1 MKQLLVL
8 SGKGGTGKTTL
19 VSSFIE
25 LGGFKAFADCDVDA
39 PNLQLISGQSG
50 ILPEKAHYLGM
61 DKVSIDSS
69 LCIECGLCQ
78 DNCRFNSIE
87 QTEDGKYRVNHYS
100 CEGCGVCKEFCPADA
115 ISWEKNVAGETQV
128 YHGESFLSTAKLKMG
143 EGNSGLLVNQVK
155 ENLKKIDEPYA
166 IVDGSPGIGCP
177 VISSLSGVH
186 MVILVTEPSLSGI
199 SDLERIVETAQ
210 GFKINPFVVINKY
223 DINMD
228 KTETIEQWCNEKGL
242 TILGKIPFEKSCN
255 HLLNQK
261 SSLVEGKTDAAMEIR
276 SIHRKAMK
284 ILKDIK

>member
-50 ILPEKAHYLGM
+50 ILPEKADYLGM

-69 LCIECGLCQ
+69 LCIGCGLCR
-78 DNCRFNSIE
+78 DNCRFNGIE
-87 QTEDGKYRVNHYS
+87 QTKDGKYRVNHYS

-115 ISWEKNVAGETQV
+115 ISWVENVAGETQV
-128 YHGESFLSTAKLKMG
+128 YRGRNFLSTANLKMG

-177 VISSLSGVH
+177 VISSLSGVD

-228 KTETIEQWCNEKGL
+228 KTKSIEKWCSLQGL
-242 TILGKIPFEKSCN
+242 TILGEIPFEKSCN
-255 HLLNQK
+255 SLLNQK
-261 SSLVEGKTDAAMEIR
+261 ASLVKGRTDASMEIQK
-276 SIHRKAMK
+276 IHRKAIK
-284 ILKDIK
+284 ILKEIK